1 MKTKVNETNRVDYI
15 MDYEM
20 GDLNELATLQLFSH
34 LIKNGMAWSLQGHYG
49 RTARTLI
56 NSDWIFE
63 SGELNVDRIECEL
76 SC

>member
-20 GDLNELATLQLFSH
+20 GELNDLDTLQLFSH
-34 LIKNGMAWSLQGHYG
+34 LIKNGMAWNLQGHNG